1 MKFCVKGICRSGESV
16 ISCSNLCRASNPNE
30 YDGQILYEINA
41 DTEKFDAI
49 IALANS
55 QHIGDKLRL
64 VHDAEVD
71 FTKSGRRVYGVIKG
85 MYGKTIV
92 WFLRKNTSW
101 SQQACAVD
109 KYCLQSTTSTNGIGR
124 FDTEHLPADK
134 YFICASF
141 ENASELTTHLE
152 NNFLCGN
159 GFVVDDSPPNGG
171 RVEILSDS
179 QEFITNK
186 DGLEIHWS
194 GFYDNAISDEELGIG
209 KYEIYIGKVY
219 YFLPRK

>member
-1 MKFCVKGICRSGESV
+1 MKFCVKGICRAGQSA
-16 ISCSNLCRASNPNE
+16 ISCSHLSRASNPNE
-30 YDGQILYEINA
+30 YDGYILYEINA
-41 DTEKFDAI
+41 DTENVKAI
-49 IALANS
+49 IAIAKS

-64 VHDAEVD
+64 IHDAEVD
-71 FTKSGRRVYGVIKG
+71 FTIPGRRVYGVIKG

-101 SQQACAVD
+101 SEQACTAD

-124 FDTEHLPADK
+124 FNTEHLLADK

-141 ENASELTTHLE
+141 ENASEVTPYLK
-152 NNFLCGN
+152 NNYLCGN
-159 GFVVDDSPPNGG
+159 GFVVDDSPPKGG

-179 QEFITNK
+179 QGFITK
-186 DGLEIHWS
+186 RDGLEIHWS

-219 YFLPRK
+219 